1 MTVALGLGWG
11 RVMLIWFVIL
21 YWVISVAIGLLAAL
35 KVRNT
40 KDFTVAGRRLPYGMV
55 VAVVFATWFGSEAVL
70 GIPATFLGEGL
81 RGVVSDPFGSSM
93 CLVLV
98 GMFFARKLYRMNLM
112 TIGDFYKLKYNRTV
126 ELVTSI
132 AIVISYLGWV
142 GAQIKALGLV
152 FHTVSGGAM
161 SEPTG
166 MIVGAVSV
174 LAYTLLGGMISVAV
188 TDFIQMI
195 IIVVGLVY
203 IAVVVSG
210 MVPGGASA
218 VIEHASEAGKF
229 VFLPEMNPA
238 DVLAFIA
245 AGVTMM
251 FGSIPQQDVFQRVMS
266 SKSENIAVSGSVTGG
281 VLYFFFT
288 FIPIFLAYSAL
299 LIAPSMVQKYIG
311 TDPQQILPQ
320 LVLTS
325 VPIVA
330 QVMFFG
336 ALLSAIKSCASA
348 TLLAPSVT
356 FAENIVRPMLKG
368 RIDDKHLLRLMRIVV
383 LCFTA
388 LVLVYAL
395 NSKASIFQ
403 MVESAYKV
411 TLVCC
416 FVPLA
421 FGLYWKRS
429 SSLGGTLAV
438 FFGLIVWIACE
449 AMAPD
454 ALVPPQLAGLLASI
468 TGMVLGSLLQPAS
481 ARDQPPEQQISTI

>member
-1 MTVALGLGWG
+1 MTDAPGIGGG
-11 RVMLIWFVIL
+11 RAMLIWFVIL

-55 VAVVFATWFGSEAVL
+55 IAVVFATWFGSEAVL

-112 TIGDFYKLKYNRTV
+112 TIGDFYKLRYNRTV
-126 ELVTSI
+126 EVVTSI

-152 FHTVSGGAM
+152 FHAVSGGAM
-161 SEPTG
+161 SEPMG
-166 MIVGAVSV
+166 MVIGAVSV

-203 IAVVVSG
+203 IAVQVSG

-218 VIEHASEAGKF
+218 VITHAAQAGKF
-229 VFLPEMNPA
+229 AFLPELNPTE
-238 DVLAFIA
+238 VLAFIA
-245 AGVTMM
+245 AGITMM

-266 SKSENIAVSGSVTGG
+266 SKSENVAVAGSVTGG

-325 VPIVA
+325 VPVVA

-356 FAENIVRPMLKG
+356 FAENIVRPMLRG

-395 NSKASIFQ
+395 NSTASIFH

-421 FGLYWKRS
+421 FGLYWNRS

-438 FFGLIVWIACE
+438 LFGLVVWIGCEWLAPE
-449 AMAPD
+449 AM
-454 ALVPPQLAGLLASI
+454 VPAQLAGLAASI
-468 TGMVLGSLLQPAS
+468 AGMVVGSLLQPNAAHAQS
-481 ARDQPPEQQISTI
+481 REPQVSTI

>member
-1 MTVALGLGWG
+1 MTDAPGIGGG
-11 RVMLIWFVIL
+11 RAMLIWFVIL

-55 VAVVFATWFGSEAVL
+55 IAVVFATWFGSEAVL

-112 TIGDFYKLKYNRTV
+112 TIGDFYKLRYNRTV
-126 ELVTSI
+126 EVVTSI

-152 FHTVSGGAM
+152 FHAVSGGAM
-161 SEPTG
+161 SEPMG
-166 MIVGAVSV
+166 MVIGAVSV

-203 IAVVVSG
+203 IAVQVSG

-218 VIEHASEAGKF
+218 VITHAAQAGKF
-229 VFLPEMNPA
+229 AFLPELNPTA
-238 DVLAFIA
+238 VLAFIA
-245 AGVTMM
+245 AGITMM

-266 SKSENIAVSGSVTGG
+266 SKSENVAVAGSVTGG

-325 VPIVA
+325 VPVVA

-356 FAENIVRPMLKG
+356 FAENIVRPMLRG

-395 NSKASIFQ
+395 NSTASIFH

-411 TLVCC
+411 TLMCC

-438 FFGLIVWIACE
+438 LFGLVVWIGCEWLAPE
-449 AMAPD
+449 AM
-454 ALVPPQLAGLLASI
+454 VPAQLAGLAASI
-468 TGMVLGSLLQPAS
+468 AGMVIGSLLQPNAGHAQS
-481 ARDQPPEQQISTI
+481 REPQASTI